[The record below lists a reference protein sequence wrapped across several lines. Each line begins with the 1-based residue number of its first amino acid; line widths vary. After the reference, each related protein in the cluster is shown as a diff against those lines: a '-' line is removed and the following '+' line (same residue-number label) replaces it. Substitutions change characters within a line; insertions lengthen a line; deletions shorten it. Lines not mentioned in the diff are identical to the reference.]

1 RPSRCALAL
10 PNAPP
15 TAYRKSLMSFAGASM
30 ASSPSNRR
38 VRALPV
44 AVFALG
50 LAITAVGGSATRHQM
65 SVLRRQR
72 FEARVVEAR
81 TEIDREVT
89 SYAETLYGLRSLFP
103 VEADVSRAAFHEY
116 LTRSDVVHPLP
127 AARLVTFARVL
138 PASER

>member
-1 RPSRCALAL
+1 
-10 PNAPP
+10 
-15 TAYRKSLMSFAGASM
+15 M

-44 AVFALG
+44 AVVALG
-50 LAITAVGGSATRHQM
+50 LAITAVAGSATRHHV

-89 SYAETLYGLRSLFP
+89 SYAETLYGLRSLFA
-103 VEADVSRAAFHEY
+103 VEADVSRAAFHDY
-116 LTRSDVVHPLP
+116 LTQSEIVITLDLNMGEDS
-127 AARLVTFARVL
+127 ATFWTCDYSYDYIKINA
-138 PASER
+138 EYHT